1 MQIERTQETK
11 GPRKNKFTSLPIFAA
26 VLAAAWVLAG
36 CASISENTRAYLGSP
51 QLAPS
56 NPANVRIFA
65 SEPARAKER
74 LGEIML
80 SVEGNPPRA
89 KVEEKL
95 RKAAAKLG
103 ADGVFVVSDQTHVYP
118 WVDWD
123 WCGPVMYE
131 DWHRD
136 IVGVAFKNK

>member
-1 MQIERTQETK
+1 MKKARNGI
-11 GPRKNKFTSLPIFAA
+11 PIFAA
-26 VLAAAWVLAG
+26 ALAAWALAG
-36 CASISENTRAYLGSP
+36 CATISENTRAYLGSP
-51 QLAPS
+51 QMAPS
-56 NPANVRIFA
+56 NPSNVQIFA

-95 RKAAAKLG
+95 RKAAATLG
-103 ADGVFVVSDQTHVYP
+103 ADGVFVVSDQTHVSP
-118 WVDWD
+118 WVYWD
-123 WCGPVMYE
+123 WCGPVTSE
-131 DWHRD
+131 DWHRV